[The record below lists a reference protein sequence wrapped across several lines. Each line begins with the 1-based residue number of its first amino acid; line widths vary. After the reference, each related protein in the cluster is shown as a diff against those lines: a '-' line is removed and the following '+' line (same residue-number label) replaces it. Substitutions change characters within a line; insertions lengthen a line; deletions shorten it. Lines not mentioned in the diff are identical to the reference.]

1 MPRPSQPV
9 HRDYGE
15 GVKNISEKKHL
26 SARATEQEREKKTF
40 LYLPLERGTKKE
52 QKTKVLWHGS
62 GIKRQANSLEWKFG
76 AENKSAS
83 HKSKFGV
90 AQSLQT
96 KMATDDSGSKGH
108 TVRVSSS
115 IMSMFPSAAT

>member
-1 MPRPSQPV
+1 MKGGKYIRKETPV
-9 HRDYGE
+9 CKSNGTR
-15 GVKNISEKKHL
+15 
-26 SARATEQEREKKTF
+26 EREKKNSF
-40 LYLPLERGTKKE
+40 LYLPLERGTKKK
-52 QKTKVLWHGS
+52 QKTKVPWHGS
-62 GIKRQANSLEWKFG
+62 GTKGKANSPHWKIG

-96 KMATDDSGSKGH
+96 KMATDGSGSKGH

-115 IMSMFPSAAT
+115 ITTTFPSVAT